1 MPQTSRSRK
10 SKSFKWTDLSLST
23 LIISKIIISFI
34 IDVKHFVTV
43 FFCYTNKVKIRRV
56 HQTILTYICVLKP
69 FVAYMYS
76 DGVCINLSLVS
87 AAALAV
93 SNGAIIQSDK

>member
-10 SKSFKWTDLSLST
+10 SKSFKRTDLSLST

-34 IDVKHFVTV
+34 IDVKHFV

-56 HQTILTYICVLKP
+56 HQTILIYICVLKP
-69 FVAYMYS
+69 CVAYMYS